1 MSKILSIVKEL
12 FEDEVVAQKKSKED
26 RFKCFYDVTCQI
38 LRTGTDIAKD
48 EEKNDKVGVDNT
60 NTPITPTTPQPTP
73 TLESVKRKGKRKL
86 ILEDENFSFKEK
98 GIISFSKDESDNIH
112 SLEDLL
118 SLISTKPTATGGKTF
133 PEEVT
138 AILKIVLSP
147 ERQKIS
153 DFMKTEDKILCT
165 IDYGSKADESI
176 GFKINKLS
184 GSDSMSL
191 LMRKD
196 GSNLPDQFNSDTIN
210 DYIIVMK
217 KDE

>member
-12 FEDEVVAQKKSKED
+12 FEEEQVQKKTKED
-26 RFKCFYDVTCQI
+26 GFKCFYDVTCQI
-38 LRTGTDIAKD
+38 LRSGADIASD
-48 EEKNDKVGVDNT
+48 EEKNNKIEVDNT
-60 NTPITPTTPQPTP
+60 STPALAATP

-118 SLISTKPTATGGKTF
+118 SSISTKPNSTGGKSF
-133 PEEVT
+133 PEEVV
-138 AILKIVLSP
+138 AIFKIVLSP

-153 DFMKTEDKILCT
+153 DFLKTEDKILCT
-165 IDYGSKADESI
+165 IDYGSKVDESI

-184 GSDSMSL
+184 GSDNMSL